1 MFTNETFMAILKV
14 MPGFL
19 DIIIRYCYDLAMHAL
34 DIFSSLL

>member
-34 DIFSSLL
+34 SVFRAAL